1 MTSPSN
7 RQRGSRGFV
16 IWLGSGL
23 LAASITAIT
32 SFLLGGSVQA
42 PMAPAKV
49 TPHDANREP
58 SPEDR
63 VLLARRDG
71 IRGLDAFIEHQRRLV
86 AGSSE
91 PDATG
96 YALTILAM
104 ALGERCSARNAGRG
118 IQVGRPLYEQ
128 VPEPTE
134 RDITEGLDAL
144 DRAQELGFE
153 SSELHR
159 IRSLLLSCRVVGLTS
174 ALRWKGQ
181 IGRELQRAFELDPNN
196 PRAHVGQGAT
206 EILTPAFLGQDCT
219 SALNRLI
226 PAAEALPLD
235 ERPLVFAAMA
245 AFLLG
250 KRGQSLDLLDRATE
264 RRPSARFAAVVAE
277 RIRRGEKEPF
287 AGDVPADYAK

>member
-1 MTSPSN
+1 MTSPSD

-16 IWLGSGL
+16 IWLGVGL
-23 LAASITAIT
+23 LAATITAIT
-32 SFLLGGSVQA
+32 SFLLGSSFQA

-86 AGSSE
+86 AESSE

-134 RDITEGLDAL
+134 RDITEGLNAL

-196 PRAHVGQGAT
+196 PRGARRPRRDRDPHPGLLGSGLYQRAEPADPGGRSST
-206 EILTPAFLGQDCT
+206 ARRTPAHL
-219 SALNRLI
+219 
-226 PAAEALPLD
+226 
-235 ERPLVFAAMA
+235 
-245 AFLLG
+245 
-250 KRGQSLDLLDRATE
+250 RGDGS
-264 RRPSARFAAVVAE
+264 
-277 RIRRGEKEPF
+277 
-287 AGDVPADYAK
+287 VPARETRPIPRSVGSGD